1 MGHGVTV
8 LFLLLL
14 LVHIIFDFYLQTEEM
29 VIEKAFDNGIGRALK
44 AHLFHAV
51 MHGFF
56 LCLSC
61 FAFIYVLLGCTNLS
75 NLMLFGFLFTL
86 FTFFHFVIDVAKSIT
101 SLKVNGFYCFVLF
114 LFDQVLHVL
123 TIFFVIYYFFCDYGV
138 YIYDFD
144 SIKYVGGVL
153 VFACSIAFLLKP
165 SSIIVYLFFK
175 SSGIGDGS
183 EKVKIT
189 KSKIA
194 ELLYIVLNKELGDSD
209 VKDCKAAVDKYKK
222 KAEEIVIGISDGQ
235 ADIDIRTISKV
246 NNAGR
251 FIGYLER
258 LIIFLF
264 LILGSVTAVVA
275 VLAMKTAL
283 RFSDLKDDNDSGK
296 AEYIMIG
303 TFFSLIVTVIISVLA
318 RMYLIEIGIKIND
331 FS

>member
-29 VIEKAFDNGIGRALK
+29 LREKAFDNGIGRALK

-75 NLMLFGFLFTL
+75 NLMLFGFLFPL

-251 FIGYLER
+251 FIGYLDR
-258 LIIFLF
+258 
-264 LILGSVTAVVA
+264 
-275 VLAMKTAL
+275 
-283 RFSDLKDDNDSGK
+283 
-296 AEYIMIG
+296 
-303 TFFSLIVTVIISVLA
+303 
-318 RMYLIEIGIKIND
+318 
-331 FS
+331 